1 MNDYTQKAVITWDQI
16 KEDSVALSRK
26 LRSDFEVPDKILA
39 ITRGGLIPASLVTR
53 PLGIKS
59 IETMGIETYHGQSQ
73 TDAINVIKSADPAY
87 LKDTLIIDDLVDTG
101 KTFSYLKEHTQNC
114 VFATLYAKPQGAKW
128 TDCYIKDFEQHIW
141 VDFPWEIEDE

>member
-1 MNDYTQKAVITWDQI
+1 MNDYTDKAIITWDKI
-16 KEDSVALSRK
+16 KDDSVALADK
-26 LRSDFEVPDKILA
+26 LRREFKVPDKILA

-73 TDAINVIKSADPAY
+73 TDSINIIKNADPGY

-101 KTFSYLKEHTQNC
+101 KTFSYLKDNTQNC
-114 VFATLYAKPQGAKW
+114 IFATLYAKPKGAQF
-128 TDCYIKDFEQHIW
+128 TDCFIEEFQQHIW